1 MSTPQQPETRSR
13 RAARLAAGIVR
24 RAANGVFEQQ
34 LQKYLSQQEWEKL
47 AQAVARAAAIRLDDD
62 YDFCQTVT
70 EGDVADHKGVVNAEA
85 VLVALQKMA
94 DSARKEG
101 AKGRLM
107 YLAQHFKNIMM
118 ELRVLK
124 ESTDG
129 QEKP

>member
-1 MSTPQQPETRSR
+1 MSTQPQPEPRSR
-13 RAARLAAGIVR
+13 RAARLAAGLVR
-24 RAANGVFEQQ
+24 QAANSVFEQS
-34 LQKYLSQQEWEKL
+34 LQQHLSQQEWEGL
-47 AQAVARAAAIRLDDD
+47 AEQVARAAAIRLDND